1 MDVVH
6 PRCCGLD
13 VHKQTVVACV
23 LLSEPTGGPPQRT
36 VRTFGTMTDELL
48 ALADWLA
55 AEGITHVAMEA
66 TGSYWKPI
74 WNLLESSFALLLANA
89 QHIKAVPG
97 RKTDVKDAEWI
108 ADLLRHGLLRPS
120 FVPDRAQREL
130 RELTRYRTSLVQE
143 RAAEASRLQKTLEGA
158 NLKLGDVASNVLGR
172 SARAMLEQ
180 LVAGQTDVGVLA
192 QLARGRL
199 RTKIPQL
206 ERALA
211 GRVAPHQRFLLAQQ
225 LAHLDYLAEA
235 IERVSAEVAERLR
248 PVEAAVERLDTIP
261 GVGRRTAEILVAE
274 IGLDMGRF
282 PTAGHLASWA
292 GMCPGHDESAG
303 KRRSGRTRRGSPW
316 LRQALVE
323 AAQAAGRTRGTYL
336 STQYHRLAARRG
348 KKKAVIAVGHTI
360 LVIAYHLLA
369 RDQVYEELGPDFF
382 ERRDRATIE
391 RRSVRRLEALGY
403 RVTLEPLAPAPPA
416 A

>member
-23 LLSEPTGGPPQRT
+23 LCSEPTGGPPQRT

-74 WNLLESSFALLLANA
+74 WNLLESSFDLLLANA

-172 SARAMLEQ
+172 SARALLEQ

-199 RTKIPQL
+199 RAKIPQL

-225 LAHLDYLAEA
+225 LAHLDYLDEA
-235 IERVSAEVAERLR
+235 IERVSVEVAERLR
-248 PVEAAVERLDTIP
+248 PVEAAIERLDTIP

-369 RDQVYEELGPDFF
+369 RGHVYEELGPDFF

>member
-55 AEGITHVAMEA
+55 AEGVTHVAMEA

-74 WNLLESSFALLLANA
+74 WNLLESSFDLLLANA

-180 LVAGQTDVGVLA
+180 LVAGQADVGVLA

-211 GRVAPHQRFLLAQQ
+211 GRVAPHQQFLLAQQ
-225 LAHLDYLAEA
+225 LAHVDYLDEA
-235 IERVSAEVAERLR
+235 IGQVSAEVAERLR

-303 KRRSGRTRRGSPW
+303 KRRSGKTRRGSPW

-382 ERRDRATIE
+382 ERRDRAAIE